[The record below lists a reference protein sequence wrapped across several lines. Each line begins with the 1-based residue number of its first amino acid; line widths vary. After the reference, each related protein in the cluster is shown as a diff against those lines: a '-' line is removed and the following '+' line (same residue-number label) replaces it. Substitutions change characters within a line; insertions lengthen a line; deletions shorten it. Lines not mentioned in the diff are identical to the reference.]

1 MAAILTDRLLSPRAG
16 SPAADFFPT
25 PHVTRRRSI
34 ELAEIFRRIWSV
46 TCEGLLLLW
55 MLIVVAFSL
64 LIAAG
69 AAGLLAG
76 GPMSGG

>member
-25 PHVTRRRSI
+25 SRVTRRRSI
-34 ELAEIFRRIWSV
+34 ELTEILKRICRV

-55 MLIVVAFSL
+55 MLIVVAFCL

-69 AAGLLAG
+69 AVGLLG
-76 GPMSGG
+76 